1 MIPEETWQ
9 FVTKQLEG
17 IRNRADEIGRVIELT
32 GIPISSAIFG
42 PFVEAEISLIKTLA
56 FLTNDAYNIISRYV
70 FEENF
75 GKSYKD
81 LKEAIEN
88 SYNKGD
94 TK

>member
-42 PFVEAEISLIKTLA
+42 PFV
-56 FLTNDAYNIISRYV
+56 
-70 FEENF
+70 
-75 GKSYKD
+75 
-81 LKEAIEN
+81 
-88 SYNKGD
+88 
-94 TK
+94 